1 MKTAGLTLNHLKAP
15 ITITLMALFFFVKCL
30 EIIYKKLKIMFFLH
44 PQSVVKQKE
53 YYRLFTSDFIHHDWM
68 HLLINLFF
76 LYVYG
81 GYLEDYLNQLG
92 GFGSLQF
99 SLIYFSS
106 CLIGSGMVTIIHRKD
121 FGFSSG
127 GASASIIGCI
137 FSYVI
142 LQPKRIAFYLP
153 GLGPINNL
161 YFGMVCIVVL
171 FAYQRRS
178 GNSLINYE
186 QHFFGAIG
194 GVLTTF
200 LIFPTLIR

>member
-1 MKTAGLTLNHLKAP
+1 
-15 ITITLMALFFFVKCL
+15 MALFFFVKCF